1 MKWLLL
7 SLVILGGCHGAVK
20 VVPTTPI
27 GTPHITPDTQTTT
40 PNGSGWVLWWMGA
53 VALAGYATY
62 RTFNSRPRS

>member
-1 MKWLLL
+1 MKCLLL

-40 PNGSGWVLWWMGA
+40 PNGSDWVLLWLGA
-53 VALAGYATY
+53 
-62 RTFNSRPRS
+62 